1 MWKGLCVYRG
11 DCPRTQIPIGG
22 NLQIESERPDDMG
35 KTSENLAELGGNQ
48 SGYAQEISNRKFETP
63 SNGVIGRPE
72 GGRPEDSEQ
81 SESSE
86 FPPKKSK
93 PLRGFPRALWAL

>member
-1 MWKGLCVYRG
+1 MKSEERRVKNSSALGG

-35 KTSENLAELGGNQ
+35 KTSESLAELGGNQ

-63 SNGVIGRPE
+63 SNGVIGRP
-72 GGRPEDSEQ
+72 
-81 SESSE
+81 
-86 FPPKKSK
+86 PP
-93 PLRGFPRALWAL
+93 

>member
-1 MWKGLCVYRG
+1 MKKLFPFGTHLCIEYGG

-35 KTSENLAELGGNQ
+35 KTSESLAELGGNQ

-63 SNGVIGRPE
+63 SNGVIGRPG
-72 GGRPEDSEQ
+72 GGRGA
-81 SESSE
+81 
-86 FPPKKSK
+86 
-93 PLRGFPRALWAL
+93 PLKNMSFLQQQI

>member
-1 MWKGLCVYRG
+1 MRTIKLSYNILSQALIRSKNTIPNTNKHKIQFIILEMGG

-35 KTSENLAELGGNQ
+35 KTSESLAELGGNQ

-63 SNGVIGRPE
+63 SNGVIGRP
-72 GGRPEDSEQ
+72 GG
-81 SESSE
+81 
-86 FPPKKSK
+86 
-93 PLRGFPRALWAL
+93 G

>member
-35 KTSENLAELGGNQ
+35 KTSESLAELGGNQ

-72 GGRPEDSEQ
+72 GGE
-81 SESSE
+81 
-86 FPPKKSK
+86 
-93 PLRGFPRALWAL
+93 A

>member
-1 MWKGLCVYRG
+1 MALHFVGFKFCTLALQGIGYGG

-35 KTSENLAELGGNQ
+35 KTSESLAELGGNQ

-63 SNGVIGRPE
+63 SNGVIGRP
-72 GGRPEDSEQ
+72 GGG
-81 SESSE
+81 
-86 FPPKKSK
+86 KS
-93 PLRGFPRALWAL
+93 L